1 MPNEY
6 KAIISLS
13 YKNFLY
19 TYNTVK
25 NKDTGNMINNNNG
38 IRHIVRLIKSNILA
52 PWLNIISKYLI
63 DWTIQ
68 AIPQTAKVI
77 NKNGKNKFLYIFFS

>member
-25 NKDTGNMINNNNG
+25 NKDIGNMINNNNG
-38 IRHIVRLIKSNILA
+38 IRHIVRLIKSLMK
-52 PWLNIISKYLI
+52 S
-63 DWTIQ
+63 
-68 AIPQTAKVI
+68 
-77 NKNGKNKFLYIFFS
+77 F

>member
-1 MPNEY
+1 MSILVIPNEY

-13 YKNFLY
+13 YKNLLY

-25 NKDTGNMINNNNG
+25 NNDTGNMINNNNG

-52 PWLNIISKYLI
+52 P
-63 DWTIQ
+63 
-68 AIPQTAKVI
+68 
-77 NKNGKNKFLYIFFS
+77 